1 MAGPGRDPRY
11 NGTAAEATSW
21 GVAQAK
27 QVITHDLGN
36 AYSLPYVVE
45 DIENAGAPPDQNGWN
60 TIWTGACTQTTSGS
74 SIPAAVDFATFQ
86 GFRNYI
92 EANSAYA
99 PAVYSAGGGGY
110 GSWSGIFGSGF
121 TLRTTAEWTFTEE
134 STNVAFPSGWS
145 NPYATAL
152 FFANAPGRCQ
162 FAWQFSG
169 GNGDINPYGGDYDQ
183 INGNNAT
190 ITRCE

>member
-1 MAGPGRDPRY
+1 M
-11 NGTAAEATSW
+11 
-21 GVAQAK
+21 
-27 QVITHDLGN
+27 
-36 AYSLPYVVE
+36 
-45 DIENAGAPPDQNGWN
+45 
-60 TIWTGACTQTTSGS
+60 
-74 SIPAAVDFATFQ
+74 DFATFQ

-92 EANSAYA
+92 EADSAHA

-121 TLRTTAEWTFTEE
+121 HAEDHGG
-134 STNVAFPSGWS
+134 VDLHRGIDQRRVPVRLVQ
-145 NPYATAL
+145 PVATAL
-152 FFANAPGRCQ
+152 FFASAPGRCQ

-169 GNGDINPYGGDYDQ
+169 GNGDINQYGGDYDQ